1 MIERL
6 FMSKESSKET
16 SEEAKAGHGRRP
28 FPQHTLEEA
37 FTVAKA
43 IQDKNAGKP
52 WKPILL
58 ANALGIKSG
67 STNFRDITSS
77 SNRYGLVVGTW
88 QSEFISLTPLGISL
102 TKPTKAEKEIKDRQ
116 TAALN
121 IEVFAKIYD
130 YYRDNKLPSSNDK
143 FFKNM
148 VETEFGVPT
157 QLVEEC
163 IRILIENGK
172 YSNILRELQ
181 GSLCV
186 IFSETPPEFETSIE
200 ASTASDGVPVVANV
214 EPLVTTTSQITPE
227 SIPAKTK
234 VNQIFVIHGKN
245 KKPLDQLKKILTE
258 PFNIPFKVVIDEPHG
273 GRPISQKVKET
284 MESCTSAIVI
294 FTADEEYTN
303 AKGEK
308 VFRPSDNAVY
318 ELGAASIVYENK
330 IVILKEEGVTLES
343 DFNDLGHI
351 TFEKD
356 RLDAKSSDLMKE
368 LLGFGLL
375 KVIPT

>member
-1 MIERL
+1 
-6 FMSKESSKET
+6 MSKESSEET
-16 SEEAKAGHGRRP
+16 SEETKTTRVGRRP

-37 FTVAKA
+37 FTVART

-67 STNFRDITSS
+67 SSNFRDITSS
-77 SNRYGLVVGTW
+77 SNRYGLTVGTW

-116 TAALN
+116 AAALN

-130 YYRDNKLPSSNDK
+130 YYRDNKLPSPNDK

-148 VETEFGVPT
+148 VETEFGVPPE
-157 QLVEEC
+157 LVDEC

-186 IFSETPPEFETSIE
+186 IFSETPPEFEEPKAPEGI
-200 ASTASDGVPVVANV
+200 PVVV
-214 EPLVTTTSQITPE
+214 ESAAPLKTSTLPVTPE
-227 SIPAKTK
+227 PIPAKAK
-234 VNQIFVIHGKN
+234 ANQIFVIHGKN
-245 KKPLDQLKKILTE
+245 KVPLEQLKKILAE
-258 PFNIPFKVVIDEPHG
+258 PFNIPFKVAIDEPHV
-273 GRPISQKVKET
+273 GRPISQKVKEI
-284 MESCTSAIVI
+284 MEDCTSAIVI

-318 ELGAASIVYENK
+318 ELGAASILYEKK
-330 IVILKEEGVTLES
+330 IVILKEDSVTLES
-343 DFNDLGHI
+343 DFSDLGHI

-356 RLDAKSSDLMKE
+356 RLDAKATDLMKE

-375 KVIPT
+375 KVIPA

>member
-1 MIERL
+1 
-6 FMSKESSKET
+6 MSEGSSGEISESPKT
-16 SEEAKAGHGRRP
+16 AHTGRRP

-37 FTVAKA
+37 FAVAKA

-67 STNFRDITSS
+67 SSNFRDITSS
-77 SNRYGLVVGTW
+77 SNRYGLTAGTW
-88 QSEFISLTPLGISL
+88 QSEFISLTPLGTSL

-116 TAALN
+116 DAVLK
-121 IEVFAKIYD
+121 IDVFNKIYD
-130 YYRDNKLPSSNDK
+130 YYRDSKLPSSSDK

-148 VETEFGVPT
+148 VETEFGVPSE
-157 QLVEEC
+157 LVDEC

-186 IFSETPPEFETSIE
+186 IFSETPQ
-200 ASTASDGVPVVANV
+200 DLG
-214 EPLVTTTSQITPE
+214 EPKTPE
-227 SIPAKTK
+227 SLTEMAPTAAPSETPTLPKPSEPIPAKAK
-234 VNQIFVIHGKN
+234 ANQIFVIHGKN
-245 KKPLDQLKKILTE
+245 KTPLEQLKKILAE
-258 PFNIPFKVVIDEPHG
+258 PFNIPFKVAIDEPHV

-284 MESCTSAIVI
+284 MENCTSAIVI

-318 ELGAASIVYENK
+318 ELGAASILYDKK
-330 IVILKEEGVTLES
+330 IVILKEDCVTLES
-343 DFNDLGHI
+343 DFSDLGHI

-356 RLDAKSSDLMKE
+356 RLDAKATDLMKE

-375 KVIPT
+375 KVIPA